1 MSEASSAVARYGVR
15 EQIEVASATD
25 EAVESLRL
33 LGYAVLDGGYSTA
46 ELDAFSSAFD
56 EAHAGLVSR
65 YGLDHLTAIDEH
77 NTIRAMLSTH
87 SAFIA
92 LASNRPVLE
101 VCRRLIGGAIVLNQ
115 QNGIVNP
122 ANNQRYN
129 QGSYH
134 RDLPYQHFVSS
145 RPLAINALFC
155 LDAFTPDN
163 GATRVLPAT
172 HKQEA
177 FPSDHMIQAIETKV
191 TAPRGSFILLDCMT
205 YHSGGANRTA
215 ARRRAVNHVYTIPLL
230 KQQISLPD
238 LLGDDFT
245 GDEEL
250 RKLLGY
256 PYRTPTDLSAY
267 YKSR

>member
-1 MSEASSAVARYGVR
+1 MNEVSVAVARYGVR
-15 EQIEVASATD
+15 EQVAVAT
-25 EAVESLRL
+25 AVDKAIESLRL
-33 LGYAVLDGGYSTA
+33 LGFAVLDGGYSTTQ
-46 ELDAFSSAFD
+46 LDAFSAAFD
-56 EAHAGLVSR
+56 EAHAKLVAR
-65 YGLDHLTAIDEH
+65 YGLEYLTAIDEH
-77 NTIRAMLSTH
+77 NTIRAMLGSH
-87 SAFIA
+87 SAFIE
-92 LASNRPVLE
+92 LASNRFVLD
-101 VCRRLIGGAIVLNQ
+101 VCRRLIGGAIMLNQ

-172 HKQEA
+172 HKQEE
-177 FPSDHMIQAIETKV
+177 FPSDAFIQAIERQV

-205 YHSGGANRTA
+205 YHSGSPNRSA
-215 ARRRAVNHVYTIPLL
+215 VPRRAVNHVYTIPLL

-238 LLGDDFT
+238 LLGEDFT
-245 GDEEL
+245 GDEVL

-256 PYRTPTDLSAY
+256 PYKTPTDLSAY
-267 YKSR
+267 YKNR